1 MRIWVFMPLLLLT
14 ATALPAQEQP
24 ELEIR
29 VIYDNTSADEA
40 VQADWGFASV
50 VTLRG
55 HRALFDSGTKP
66 DLFLRN
72 LKTMGVEPGS
82 IETAMISHQHPDHRN
97 GIYQLYPLNRKIR
110 VHFLDVFYEKAY
122 QEALAVKMNPKRQTG
137 PFELIPGA
145 YSTGVIP
152 GDPPEQSLAI
162 ETSKGLVLVVGC
174 SHPGITNIVRTA
186 QEQRGV
192 DSIRLLVGGLHM
204 FRQSAAEIA
213 SQIRQLQRLNV
224 ESVMPAHCSGDLA
237 KEMFREAYGVNF
249 DTLGAGKV
257 LRLN

>member
-1 MRIWVFMPLLLLT
+1 MLLPL
-14 ATALPAQEQP
+14 AASLPAQEHP

-29 VIYDNTSADEA
+29 VIYDNTSADGA

-50 VTLRG
+50 VTFRG
-55 HRALFDSGTKP
+55 RRALFDSGTKP

-72 LKTMGVEPGS
+72 LKIMEVEPGS

-97 GIYQLYPLNRKIR
+97 GIYRLYLLNRKIR
-110 VHFLDVFYEKAY
+110 VHFLDAFYEKAY
-122 QEALAVKMNPKRQTG
+122 QEALAVKMNPERQAA

-145 YSTGVIP
+145 YSTGMLP

-174 SHPGITNIVRTA
+174 SHPGITNIVRVA
-186 QEQRGV
+186 QKQRGV
-192 DSIRLLVGGLHM
+192 NAIRLLVGGLHM
-204 FRQSAAEIA
+204 FRQSAGEIA
-213 SQIRQLQRLNV
+213 PQIRELQDLNV
-224 ESVMPAHCSGDLA
+224 QRVLPAHCSGDLA
-237 KEMFREAYGVNF
+237 KQMFREAYGSTF
-249 DTLGAGKV
+249 DTLGAGKI